1 MEEDRR
7 EEKKRK
13 FKDVVAINAR
23 LYEEYHKRE
32 VKTAS
37 ETQLFLEHSLCFDEY
52 CPKDWINFTK
62 EKKMEEDRREE
73 KKRKFIDV
81 VAINA
86 RLYEE
91 YHKREVKTA
100 SDAQLFLEHSLCF
113 DEYCPK
119 DWINL

>member
-7 EEKKRK
+7 EEKK
-13 FKDVVAINAR
+13 
-23 LYEEYHKRE
+23 
-32 VKTAS
+32 
-37 ETQLFLEHSLCFDEY
+37 
-52 CPKDWINFTK
+52 
-62 EKKMEEDRREE
+62 
-73 KKRKFIDV
+73 KFIDV

-119 DWINL
+119 DWIN